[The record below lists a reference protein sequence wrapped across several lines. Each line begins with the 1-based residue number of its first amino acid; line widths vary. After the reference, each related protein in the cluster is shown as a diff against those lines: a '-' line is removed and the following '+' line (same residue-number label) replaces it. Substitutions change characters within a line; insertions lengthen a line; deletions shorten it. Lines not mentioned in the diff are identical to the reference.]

1 MKKAIIFVLAILCL
15 SFALF
20 ANDRSARDFKCT
32 ALTTDT
38 LKKDST
44 DPVCG
49 MKVKA
54 GSTKTILY
62 QKTVY
67 GFCSESCKKRFNQEP
82 KKYIKN

>member
-1 MKKAIIFVLAILCL
+1 MKKTIIFLLATLCL

-20 ANDRSARDFKCT
+20 ANDRSTLDFKST
-32 ALTTDT
+32 ALPTDT

-54 GSTKTILY
+54 GSNRTILY
-62 QKTVY
+62 QKTVF
-67 GFCSESCKKRFNQEP
+67 GFCSESCKKRFSQEP